1 MKTCRYRIGYY
12 WCMNKRVGL
21 ITLVIVLLIG
31 GGVAYL
37 ISTSEPDGQGQNTP
51 IQSADNSPDISH
63 PTEDQPISTPGE
75 YVDYRE
81 GIIAETNGTILL
93 FFYAPWCPQCRA
105 LESDIKAKGVP
116 EGATIIKVDY
126 DSNQKLRQEYGV
138 TIQTTVV
145 KVDKDGELVGK
156 FVAYDDPSLAAVA
169 KELL

>member
-1 MKTCRYRIGYY
+1 
-12 WCMNKRVGL
+12 MNKRVGL
-21 ITLVIVLLIG
+21 IALVIVLLIG

-37 ISTSEPDGQGQNTP
+37 ISASEPDKQSQNAPT
-51 IQSADNSPDISH
+51 QSADNSPDMSR
-63 PTEDQPISTPGE
+63 PAEDRSATMSGE

-81 GIIAETNGTILL
+81 GIIAETSGTVLL

-105 LESDIKAKGVP
+105 LESDIKANGVP
-116 EGATIIKVDY
+116 EGVTIIKVDY

-145 KVDKDGELVGK
+145 RVDGDGTLVEK